1 MFFSALANE
10 IMVRDSID
18 VERKIYSSTPDQ
30 TMLVVQPL
38 TNTFIDDEDLSHY
51 TNYEDDD
58 DADENTIELETI
70 SEVKATK
77 KSSKKSQKRSP
88 IVTSTIDFSKQ

>member
-1 MFFSALANE
+1 
-10 IMVRDSID
+10 
-18 VERKIYSSTPDQ
+18 
-30 TMLVVQPL
+30 LVVQPL

-70 SEVKATK
+70 SEAKATK

-88 IVTSTIDFSKQ
+88 IVTSTVDFSKQ

>member
-1 MFFSALANE
+1 MIFWLCIYFTYICVLLNVFNVCFFSAVANE

-70 SEVKATK
+70 H
-77 KSSKKSQKRSP
+77 R
-88 IVTSTIDFSKQ
+88 